1 MPHFTLDQADTE
13 KGRKPLSIR
22 QITIPVRLDA
32 KTFRR
37 FGWFDTFRLRR
48 RWVRPAIFAA
58 IMLAF
63 AAVALFSKRPQS
75 GLIAGVL
82 AGVGIVLP
90 AVYVGSFLAQLNAQI
105 RLRKLDTPRRVYTV
119 KLDFDGLRVSNDQ
132 RKEGEQFVK
141 WQDAFAAYR
150 AKDCV
155 YLYVS
160 PVKCFLLPDGQADVP
175 DDELWDYLTKRMG
188 EKCRG

>member
-82 AGVGIVLP
+82 GGVGIVLP

-160 PVKCFLLPDGQADVP
+160 PVKCFLLPDGQADVS